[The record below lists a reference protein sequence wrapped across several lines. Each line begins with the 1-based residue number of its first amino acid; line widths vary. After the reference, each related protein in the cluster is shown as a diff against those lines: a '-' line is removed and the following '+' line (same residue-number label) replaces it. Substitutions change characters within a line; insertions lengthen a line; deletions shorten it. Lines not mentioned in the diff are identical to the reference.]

1 MARGRAVPFFSITV
15 LVACFLLLFAAEPTS
30 ARIQLPANESIPAI
44 FVFGDSI
51 LDTGNN
57 NGLLASPCR
66 SNFPPYGRAFDGGV
80 PTGRFS
86 DGRVPSDFM
95 VEELGIKDTLPAY
108 KDPNLKLEELLT
120 GVNFASGCVG
130 FDDLASKLGMV
141 PPLSQQLREFNDYV
155 NKVKEMIGEEAM
167 AKLLAKSIVII
178 SLCSNDIVQAYF
190 NSHIR
195 ELQYD
200 FSTYADI
207 LVKSATTFLMELYS
221 IGCRRIGMFG
231 APPLGCIPFIRTMT
245 GGVERMCSERHNQA
259 SQLYNSK
266 LISSMNS
273 LQSSRNLDPG
283 ARLVYLDLYDPMMH
297 LIVNYRSYG
306 FEVADKGCCGMG
318 QVEMSVLC
326 NKYNPY
332 TCTDG
337 SKYVFWDS
345 YHPTEKTYKLL
356 VSQCLASYL
365 HNFL

>member
-1 MARGRAVPFFSITV
+1 MKENRVLREKASSVFSMARAVPIFSITV

-30 ARIQLPANESIPAI
+30 ARIQLLANESIPAI

-207 LVKSATTFLMELYS
+207 LVKSATTFLM
-221 IGCRRIGMFG
+221 
-231 APPLGCIPFIRTMT
+231 
-245 GGVERMCSERHNQA
+245 
-259 SQLYNSK
+259 
-266 LISSMNS
+266 SSG
-273 LQSSRNLDPG
+273 NLDPD

-356 VSQCLASYL
+356 VSQCIAGYL
-365 HNFL
+365 HSFL